1 MSSKRCGEWDIKL
14 INNWNEWRQWL
25 RRLGNADLF
34 RRTHWRLTALYSG
47 IFTLFLALFVV
58 IAAALFYW
66 ITTSEQEQRITR
78 LAEQE
83 ANTIEQFLLK
93 QSNFDLFDDQSLVLF
108 SEDQLFFYVIS
119 PTGRLLAGDEVHRR
133 LRPYFLSALSHLD
146 TNEQTPVY
154 LTVSLPKHMPG
165 LARDAARDW
174 RVLTAAHP
182 LVIRGDVVGMLYIG
196 MDVTSFFGVFHWLL
210 IVLIGLAILF
220 LAVGVALSFFMS
232 KRALVPIEEA
242 YERQRQFV
250 ADASHELRTPLSVVF
265 SSVEALTLEEDVMK
279 NELAHRLLDRLREE
293 LKRITKLMNDL
304 LTLARADAKHA
315 ALELAKQTFDFRSH
329 AERTFQLISELAAKK
344 QITMNFH
351 APEQAMVTA
360 DPDKLTQLLYILLDN
375 AIKYTP
381 EGGNVTLSI
390 RTEPKQFVLSVKDTG
405 IGIPPEDMGRIF
417 DRFYRVDKAR
427 SRQQGGH
434 GLGLSIA
441 KWIVDAHGGTIHVQS
456 QLGQGTEFLV
466 LLPA

>member
-1 MSSKRCGEWDIKL
+1 M
-14 INNWNEWRQWL
+14 INQWNDWRNWL
-25 RRLGNADLF
+25 RRLGSADLF

-47 IFTLFLALFVV
+47 IFTLFLALFIV

-66 ITTSEQEQRITR
+66 ITTSDQERRIVR

-83 ANTIEQFLLK
+83 ANTMEQFLLK
-93 QSNFDLFDDQSLVLF
+93 QNDFDLFDDESLVLL
-108 SEDQLFFYVIS
+108 SEDQLFFYVIG
-119 PTGRLLAGDEVHRR
+119 PNGDLLAGDEVHPR
-133 LRPYFLSALSHLD
+133 LRPYFLHALSRL
-146 TNEQTPVY
+146 NMNARAPVY
-154 LTVSLPKHMPG
+154 LTVSLPEHMPG

-174 RVLTAAHP
+174 RVLAAARP
-182 LVIRGDVVGMLYIG
+182 LVIHGNVVGILYIG

-210 IVLIGLAILF
+210 IVLIGLAVLF
-220 LAVGVALSFFMS
+220 LAVGVALSYFMS

-265 SSVEALTLEEDVMK
+265 SSVEALTMEEDVMK
-279 NELAHRLLDRLREE
+279 NEFARRLLDRLREE

-315 ALELAKQTFDFRSH
+315 ALELAKQTFDFRPH
-329 AERTFQLISELAAKK
+329 AERTFQLVAELAAKK
-344 QITMNFH
+344 QLTMHFH
-351 APEQAMVTA
+351 APEQAVVTA

-381 EGGNVTLSI
+381 EGGEVTLSI
-390 RTEPKQFVLSVKDTG
+390 RTEPKQFILSVKDTG
-405 IGIPPEDMGRIF
+405 IGIPPEDISRIF

-441 KWIVDAHGGTIHVQS
+441 KWIIDAHGGTIHVDS
-456 QLGQGTEFLV
+456 QLGQGTEFIV
-466 LLPA
+466 RLPA